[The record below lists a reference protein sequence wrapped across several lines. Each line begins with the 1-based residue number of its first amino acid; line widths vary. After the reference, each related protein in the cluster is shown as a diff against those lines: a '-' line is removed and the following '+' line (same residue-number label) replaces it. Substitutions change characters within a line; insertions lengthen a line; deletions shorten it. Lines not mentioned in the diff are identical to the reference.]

1 MNSTKAILKVNNQ
14 KYSILRF
21 SHRFQRD
28 VDEKGR
34 LCSHTYGGE
43 IFVQIESTEDTEL
56 FRLIVSKEMLTA
68 NGSIEVFEGD
78 DEVCVKRIEFE
89 KAYIYQYTEEMQR
102 AGPSNMTTNIAI
114 TPMRLDI
121 NNKPLRLDRR
131 WPQAPFGWQEYEE
144 EVVHYVKEK
153 STPNIRIT
161 DAYWIDEKG
170 NKVRELVTNN
180 AVTLYVAIEDCT
192 IGQSVYLTFEDEDN
206 MGIRVSAKC
215 SGKVNKDGVLG
226 IENFKM
232 KKRWEE

>member
-56 FRLIVSKEMLTA
+56 FRLMTSKDMPKVS
-68 NGSIEVFEGD
+68 GSVEVFLHI
-78 DEVCVKRIEFE
+78 DEVCVRRIEFE
-89 KAYIYQYTEEMQR
+89 EAYIYQYAEEMRR

-114 TPMRLDI
+114 SPMRLDI
-121 NNKPLRLDRR
+121 NNKTLRLDRR

-215 SGKVNKDGVLG
+215 SGKVNKDGVLV